1 MKNILKKL
9 KRLFVHTTD
18 EVYVVVVVTL
28 ADRNI
33 AVALVT
39 RDQKSA
45 VDYTSR
51 HNEMVTNQGVST
63 AWFFKSIIR

>member
-9 KRLFVHTTD
+9 KRLFVTTD
-18 EVYVVVVVTL
+18 EVFVVVVVTL

-45 VDYTSR
+45 IDYMTR
-51 HNEMVTNQGVST
+51 HNELARYQGVST
-63 AWFFKSIIR
+63 AWFFKSTIR

>member
-9 KRLFVHTTD
+9 KRLFVTTD
-18 EVYVVVVVTL
+18 EGYVVVVVTL

-45 VDYTSR
+45 IDYMTR
-51 HNEMVTNQGVST
+51 HNELARYQGVST
-63 AWFFKSIIR
+63 AWFFKSTIR

>member
-9 KRLFVHTTD
+9 KRLFVTTD

-28 ADRNI
+28 ADHNI

-39 RDQKSA
+39 YDQRSA
-45 VDYTSR
+45 IDYMTR
-51 HNEMVTNQGVST
+51 HNDRNQGISS

>member
-9 KRLFVHTTD
+9 KRLFVTTD
-18 EVYVVVVVTL
+18 EVYVVVVVTKT
-28 ADRNI
+28 DRNI

-45 VDYTSR
+45 IDYMTR
-51 HNEMVTNQGVST
+51 HNELARYEGVST
-63 AWFFKSIIR
+63 AWFFKSAIR

>member
-9 KRLFVHTTD
+9 KRLFVTTD

-45 VDYTSR
+45 IDYMSR
-51 HNEMVTNQGVST
+51 HNEMVTNQWVST
-63 AWFFKSIIR
+63 AWFYKSTIR

>member
-9 KRLFVHTTD
+9 KRLFVTTD

-45 VDYTSR
+45 IDYMTR
-51 HNEMVTNQGVST
+51 HNELARYQGVST
-63 AWFFKSIIR
+63 AWFFKSTIR